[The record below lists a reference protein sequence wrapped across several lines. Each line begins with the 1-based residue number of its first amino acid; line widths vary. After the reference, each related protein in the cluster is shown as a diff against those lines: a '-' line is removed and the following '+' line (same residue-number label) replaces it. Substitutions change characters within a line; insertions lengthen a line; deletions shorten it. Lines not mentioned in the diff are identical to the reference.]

1 MPPLHRPALRLA
13 LIVFFALSSL
23 LAACSPWL
31 RQAGLEI
38 RQVAS
43 PNFDERRPNLVILHY
58 TSNDSI
64 EPALHTLTDASRKVS
79 AHYLIGR
86 DGAILQLVD
95 ESKRAWHAGASWWG
109 GLSDVNSLSLGI
121 ELDNSGEEAFAD
133 AQIDALLALLSVI
146 RQRHAIPANNII
158 GHSDV
163 APTRKNDP
171 GNLFPWKRLA
181 EAGFGLWCE
190 PPYPAPPR
198 EFDLP
203 LALTALGYD
212 PGAPAAAQAAFR
224 LHFVQERSLT
234 ADDEKALAYC
244 LLQKKAGAMPG

>member
-1 MPPLHRPALRLA
+1 MA
-13 LIVFFALSSL
+13 FFALSSL
-23 LAACSPWL
+23 LAACSTWL
-31 RQAGLEI
+31 RQTDPEI

-58 TSNDSI
+58 TSNDSL
-64 EPALHTLTDASRKVS
+64 EPALHTLTDATRKVS

-95 ESKRAWHAGASWWG
+95 EGKRAWHAGASWWG

-121 ELDNSGEEAFAD
+121 ELDNSGKEAFAD
-133 AQIDALLALLSVI
+133 AQIDALLVLLAGI
-146 RQRHAIPANNII
+146 RQRHAIPAANFI
-158 GHSDV
+158 GHADV

-171 GNLFPWKRLA
+171 GVLFPWKKLA

-190 PPYPAPPR
+190 PPYPTPPAG
-198 EFDLP
+198 FDLP

-212 PGAPAAAQAAFR
+212 PGAPEAAQAAFR
-224 LHFVQERSLT
+224 LHFVQERNAT
-234 ADDEKALAYC
+234 AEDERALAYC
-244 LLQKKAGAMPG
+244 LLQKKAGVKPR